1 METLF
6 KDLRYGIRNLL
17 KQPAFTLVAVGTLA
31 LAIGGNTAM
40 FSVVNAILLR
50 SLQYPEPDRI
60 VFLEGINPARG
71 ITQSNMSIPD
81 FADWQ
86 TQNQVFERMAG
97 YVTYGMVLNN
107 GEEAERVRAAGVSA
121 DFFTLFRTTPL
132 HGRALQGRTLQ
143 ADDAQEGRDPV
154 AVIGYGLWQRRFGG
168 DAAVVGR
175 KVIISGKSTTILGV
189 MPQGFDYPAQAEAW
203 VPFPL
208 DPAKEERAN
217 RFLSVV
223 ARLKPGASV
232 TQAQAQLDTINQR
245 LAQSYHDTNNGW
257 GVRVRTLQDSLVN
270 NVRLSLLVLLYAVAF
285 VLLIACANIAN
296 LLLARATSRQKEIA
310 VRAALGATRLRI
322 VRQLLTES
330 LLISFLG
337 GVLGLALSFWL
348 TRLLVAISPPDTPRL
363 DEIRPDGRLMLF
375 ALGLAV
381 LTGLVFG
388 LAPALQASRI
398 NQSEG
403 LKKGSRGN
411 SGSARSDRLR
421 GFLMA
426 GEIAMSFVLLVG
438 AGLLIKSFIHL
449 REVKSGINAENV
461 LTIRVAAPPGK
472 FREDVQRAQFFQQVI
487 DRVQSIPGVQAT
499 GMILSLPL
507 GADAFNVWRGYI
519 PEGRPATP
527 EEAGDAAYLPAST
540 DYFRALQI
548 PLIAGRNFTNQD
560 TENMPKV
567 VIINETMARKVWP
580 GQSPIGKHITI
591 WRDEKFPRE
600 IVGVVGETKAALD
613 NEPGEQMYVPYTQD
627 ASWGSMSFVIRTNGD
642 PTNAISAARNEIR
655 AVDKGSPIYNVR
667 TMNDVLATSVAP
679 RRAPMLVLTAF
690 AAVAL
695 LLAMIGIY
703 GVTAYYVTQ
712 RTQEIGIRMALG
724 AQMSDVLKLV
734 LKGGMVL
741 AVLGVAVGLLG
752 AFALTRWMTSLLFD
766 VRPTDWLTLVAVS
779 VGVFIT
785 ALLACYL
792 PARRATKVDPLVAL
806 RYE

>member
-1 METLF
+1 MDTLF

-17 KQPAFTLVAVGTLA
+17 KQPMFAVVAVGTLA

-40 FSVVNAILLR
+40 FSVVNAVLLR
-50 SLQYPEPDRI
+50 PLQYPEADRI
-60 VFLEGINPARG
+60 VTLEGINPPRG
-71 ITQSNMSIPD
+71 IRQSNMSVPD
-81 FADWQ
+81 FLDWQ
-86 TQNQVFERMAG
+86 NQTQVFEQMAG
-97 YVTYGMVLNN
+97 FVTGGVVLNN
-107 GEEAERVRAAGVSA
+107 GEEAERVRGAGVSA
-121 DFFTLFRTTPL
+121 DFFTLFRTP
-132 HGRALQGRTLQ
+132 ALRGRTLQ
-143 ADDAQEGRDPV
+143 TDDAQTGTDPV

-168 DAAVVGR
+168 DPAVVGS
-175 KVIISGKSTTILGV
+175 KIIISGKSTTIVGV
-189 MPQGFDYPAQAEAW
+189 MPPGFDYPGQSETW
-203 VPFPL
+203 TPFAL
-208 DPAKEERAN
+208 DPKEERFN
-217 RFLSVV
+217 RYLNVV

-232 TQAQAQLDTINQR
+232 KQAQAQLDTINQR
-245 LAQSYHDTNNGW
+245 LAQSYNETNNGW
-257 GVRVRTLQDSLVN
+257 GVRVRTLQDTLVN
-270 NVRLSLLVLLYAVAF
+270 NVRLSLLVLVYAVAF

-310 VRAALGATRLRI
+310 VRAALGASRLRI

-337 GVLGLALSFWL
+337 GAIGLALSFWL
-348 TRLLVAISPPDTPRL
+348 TKLLIAISPPNTPRF
-363 DEIRPDGRLMLF
+363 DEIRPDGRLMIF
-375 ALGLAV
+375 AFGLAV

-388 LAPALQASRI
+388 LAPALQASRV

-403 LKKGSRGN
+403 LKKASRGN

-449 REVKSGINAENV
+449 REVKPGINAENV

-472 FREDVQRAQFFQQVI
+472 FRENAQRAQFFQQVI
-487 DRVQSIPGVQAT
+487 GRVQSIPGVQAV
-499 GMILSLPL
+499 GMVLSLPL
-507 GADAFNVWRGYI
+507 SGDTFNVGRGYI
-519 PEGRPATP
+519 PEGRPATT
-527 EEAGDAAYLPAST
+527 EEEGDAAYLAAST
-540 DYFRALQI
+540 DYFRTLQI
-548 PLIAGRNFTNQD
+548 PLTAGRYFDDRD
-560 TENMPKV
+560 TESMPKV
-567 VIINETMARKVWP
+567 VIINETMARKAWP
-580 GQSPIGKHITI
+580 GQSPIGKKI
-591 WRDEKFPRE
+591 WIWHDEKLPRE

-613 NEPGEQMYVPYTQD
+613 NEPAEQMYVPYAQD
-627 ASWGSMSFVIRTNGD
+627 STWSSMSFVIRTSGD
-642 PTNAISAARNEIR
+642 PTSAISAVRNEIR

-667 TMNDVLATSVAP
+667 TMNDVQATSVAP

-734 LKGGMVL
+734 LRGGMVL
-741 AVLGVAVGLLG
+741 AVAGVATGLVG
-752 AFALTRWMTSLLFD
+752 AYALTRWMRTLLFG
-766 VRPTDWLTLVAVS
+766 VSPTDWLTLVAVC
-779 VGVFIT
+779 VCVLIT

>member
-1 METLF
+1 MDTLF
-6 KDLRYGIRNLL
+6 KDLRYGLRNLL

-40 FSVVNAILLR
+40 FSVVNAVLLR
-50 SLQYPEPDRI
+50 PLQYPEPDRI
-60 VFLEGINPARG
+60 VTLEGINLPRG

-81 FADWQ
+81 FFDWQ
-86 TQNQVFERMAG
+86 SQNQVFEQMAG
-97 YVTYGMVLNN
+97 YVTGGMVLNT
-107 GEEAERVRAAGVSA
+107 GDEAERVRGGFVSA
-121 DFFTLFRTTPL
+121 DFFTLFRTAPL
-132 HGRALQGRTLQ
+132 RGRTLQ
-143 ADDAQEGRDPV
+143 PDDAQAGKEPV
-154 AVIGYGLWQRRFGG
+154 TVIGYALWQRRFGA
-168 DAAVVGR
+168 DESVVGR
-175 KVIISGKSTTILGV
+175 KVIISGKSTTIVGV
-189 MPQGFDYPAQAEAW
+189 MPQGFDYPQQSEAW
-203 VPFPL
+203 APFPL
-208 DPAKEERAN
+208 DPKEERFN

-223 ARLKPGASV
+223 ARMKPGVSV
-232 TQAQAQLDTINQR
+232 AQAQAQLDTINQR
-245 LAQSYHDTNNGW
+245 LAQSYSDSNDGW
-257 GVRVRTLQDSLVN
+257 GVRVATLQNSLVS

-310 VRAALGATRLRI
+310 VRVALGASRLRI
-322 VRQLLTES
+322 IRQLLTES
-330 LLISFLG
+330 LLISFIG
-337 GVLGLALSFWL
+337 GALGLALSVWL
-348 TRLLVAISPPDTPRL
+348 TRLLIAISPPNTPRF
-363 DEIRPDGRLMLF
+363 DEIRPDARLMLF
-375 ALGLAV
+375 AFGLAL
-381 LTGLVFG
+381 LTGLIFG

-449 REVKSGINAENV
+449 REVKPGLNPENV
-461 LTIRVAAPPGK
+461 LTMRVAAPPGK
-472 FREDVQRAQFFQQVI
+472 FRDGAPRVQFFQQVT

-507 GADAFNVWRGYI
+507 GADVFNVWGGYI
-519 PEGRPATP
+519 PEGRPATR
-527 EEAGDAAYLPAST
+527 EEAGDAAFLPASP

-548 PLIAGRNFTNQD
+548 PLIAGRYFTNQD

-567 VIINETMARKVWP
+567 VIINETTARKAWP
-580 GQSPIGKHITI
+580 GQNPIGKHITI

-600 IVGVVGETKAALD
+600 VVGVVGETKAALED
-613 NEPGEQMYVPYTQD
+613 EPGEQMYVPYAQD
-627 ASWGSMSFVIRTNGD
+627 GTWSSMSFVIRTSGD
-642 PTNAISAARNEIR
+642 PTSVISAARNEIR
-655 AVDKGSPIYNVR
+655 AVDKGAPIYNVR
-667 TMNDVLATSVAP
+667 TMNDVFATSVAP

-724 AQMSDVLKLV
+724 AQVSDVLKLV

-741 AVLGVAVGLLG
+741 AVFGAAVGLLG
-752 AFALTRWMTSLLFD
+752 AFVLTRWMTSLLFN
-766 VRPTDWLTLVAVS
+766 VRPTDWLTLLAVS
-779 VGVFIT
+779 VGVLIT

>member
-1 METLF
+1 METFF
-6 KDLRYGIRNLL
+6 KDLRYGIRSLL

-40 FSVVNAILLR
+40 FSVVNAVLLR
-50 SLQYPEPDRI
+50 PLQYPEPDRI
-60 VFLEGINPARG
+60 VTLEGINPPRG
-71 ITQSNMSIPD
+71 ITDSNMSIPD
-81 FADWQ
+81 FFDWQ
-86 TQNQVFERMAG
+86 SQNQVFEQMAG
-97 YVTYGMVLNN
+97 FVTGGMVLNT
-107 GEEAERVRAAGVSA
+107 GEEAERVRGGFVSA
-121 DFFTLFRTTPL
+121 DFFKLFRTTPL
-132 HGRALQGRTLQ
+132 RGRTLQ
-143 ADDAQEGRDPV
+143 PDDAQTGKEPV
-154 AVIGYGLWQRRFGG
+154 TVLGYGLWQRRFGG
-168 DAAVVGR
+168 DESVLGR
-175 KVIISGKSTTILGV
+175 KVIISGKSTTIVGV
-189 MPQGFDYPAQAEAW
+189 MPQGFDYPAQSEAW
-203 VPFPL
+203 APFPL
-208 DPAKEERAN
+208 DPKEERFN
-217 RFLSVV
+217 RFLSVI
-223 ARLKPGASV
+223 ARMKPGVSV
-232 TQAQAQLDTINQR
+232 TQAQAQMDTINQR
-245 LAQSYHDTNNGW
+245 LAQSYNDTNDGW
-257 GVRVRTLQDSLVN
+257 GVRVRTLQATLVN
-270 NVRLSLLVLLYAVAF
+270 DVRLSLLVLLYAVAF

-310 VRAALGATRLRI
+310 VRAALGASRLRI

-348 TRLLVAISPPDTPRL
+348 TRLLIAISPPNTPRF
-363 DEIRPDGRLMLF
+363 DEVRPDGRLMLF
-375 ALGLAV
+375 AFGLAL

-403 LKKGSRGN
+403 LKKSSRGN

-449 REVKSGINAENV
+449 REVKPGLNAESV
-461 LTIRVAAPPGK
+461 LTMRVAAPPGK
-472 FREDVQRAQFFQQVI
+472 FREDAQRAQFFQQVI
-487 DRVQSIPGVQAT
+487 ERVQSIPGVQAT

-519 PEGRPATP
+519 PEGRPATR
-527 EEAGDAAYLPAST
+527 EEAGDAAYLPASP

-560 TENMPKV
+560 TENMPRV
-567 VIINETMARKVWP
+567 VIINETMARKAWP

-600 IVGVVGETKAALD
+600 IVGVVGETKVALE
-613 NEPGEQMYVPYTQD
+613 NEPGEQMYVPHAQD
-627 ASWGSMSFVIRTNGD
+627 ASWGSMSFVIRTGSSD
-642 PTNAISAARNEIR
+642 PTSVVSAARNEIR
-655 AVDKGSPIYNVR
+655 GVDKGAPIFNVR

-679 RRAPMLVLTAF
+679 RRAPMLVLAAF

-712 RTQEIGIRMALG
+712 RTHEIGIRMALG

-741 AVLGVAVGLLG
+741 AVFGVAVGLLG
-752 AFALTRWMTSLLFD
+752 AFVLTRWMKSLLFE

-779 VGVFIT
+779 VGMLIT